1 MPVVPKLAIAFEGDS
16 LVFFGSFRI
25 EQKPVLFIWVMQFLV
40 EFHQNEVFS
49 ILKKGKKSCRR
60 MDRTNPQQKESTPS
74 THVEA
79 DSTTAT
85 EEAVVAT
92 GNVST
97 QVEEVDETTRVPQ
110 SPSLS
115 SPWRVNSCHMDVVF
129 NNICNAYLSSL
140 PRGHTHQE
148 VDELVDVYYSP

>member
-1 MPVVPKLAIAFEGDS
+1 
-16 LVFFGSFRI
+16 
-25 EQKPVLFIWVMQFLV
+25 
-40 EFHQNEVFS
+40 
-49 ILKKGKKSCRR
+49 

-97 QVEEVDETTRVPQ
+97 HVEEVDETTRVPQ

-129 NNICNAYLSSL
+129 NNISYAYLSSL

-148 VDELVDVYYSP
+148 VDEQVAQCRSHLRR